1 VADIFVSYTSAD
13 RDWAFWI
20 GQELLKL
27 GHAAHVHE
35 WEITRGSSITT
46 WIKERL
52 DQADHVLLVISEAY
66 LRAPESW
73 EHEAS

>member
-27 GHAAHVHE
+27 GHAAHLHWDTV
-35 WEITRGSSITT
+35 
-46 WIKERL
+46 
-52 DQADHVLLVISEAY
+52 
-66 LRAPESW
+66 
-73 EHEAS
+73 ASAMRSFLSDAQGGLPHR